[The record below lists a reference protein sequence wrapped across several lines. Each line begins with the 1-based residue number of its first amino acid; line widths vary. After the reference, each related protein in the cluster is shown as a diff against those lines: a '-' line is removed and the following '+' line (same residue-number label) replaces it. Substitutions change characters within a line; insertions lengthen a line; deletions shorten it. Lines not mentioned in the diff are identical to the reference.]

1 MKFNI
6 GDKIR
11 VKSKEWYQG
20 LESYSMPGTAAFVSD
35 MVQFCGE
42 VLTVIGFVERERAY
56 RVDETTFTFSDWM
69 LEDKSVVGEI
79 KIEVS
84 EGYEIDKELSS
95 FERIVFKK
103 KEETILPI
111 SWKEYCEQH
120 PKPEGYCITSRYDLH
135 TSCFD
140 DVNILH
146 AYTALLRLHKLRDAY
161 RQGWKPDW
169 DNVKQAKYCIEAC
182 QKGFD
187 LIVHYRDRSF
197 LAFQTPEIAKKFETN
212 FYDLIKEASILL

>member
-11 VKSKEWYQG
+11 VKSREWYQG
-20 LESYSMPGTAAFVSD
+20 LKSYSMPGTAAFVSD
-35 MVQFCGE
+35 MAQFCGE
-42 VLTVIGFVERERAY
+42 VLTVIGFVERECAY
-56 RVDETTFTFSDWM
+56 RVEETTFIFSDWM

-79 KIEVS
+79 KIEVP
-84 EGYEIDKELSS
+84 EGYEIDKERSS
-95 FERIVFKK
+95 FERIIFKK
-103 KEETILPI
+103 KEETILPT

-120 PKPEGYCITSRYDLH
+120 PKPEGY

-140 DVNILH
+140 DVNMLH
-146 AYTALLRLHKLRDAY
+146 AYTALLRLHKLRDVY

-197 LAFQTPEIAKKFETN
+197 LAFQTSEIAKKFKNN